1 MLAPSPHEVTG
12 LLRAWSAGDE
22 EALQKLMPLVYQELH
37 RAARHYM
44 AGERSGHTL
53 QTTALIN
60 EVYLRLVDV
69 RQMSWHNRAHFFVIC
84 ATLMRLILPD
94 FALYQ
99 RFMNRD
105 VDCTDVHIA
114 MRL

>member
-44 AGERSGHTL
+44 AGERITDQISVNEQHGIR
-53 QTTALIN
+53 QSRRNTAVL
-60 EVYLRLVDV
+60 
-69 RQMSWHNRAHFFVIC
+69 
-84 ATLMRLILPD
+84 
-94 FALYQ
+94 
-99 RFMNRD
+99 
-105 VDCTDVHIA
+105 
-114 MRL
+114 